1 MTEIT
6 PQALLAELHKAA
18 AIASSVVAKLD
29 DTAVAAPSELPGWS
43 RGHVLAHL
51 AGIANAMARQI
62 EFAARGETVEL
73 YDGGYEGRTREI
85 ELAAGHDAAEH
96 RAAVDAAFARVL
108 AAFDAL
114 GEDGWSA
121 PISYRNGT
129 VSDGGL
135 ALWRELTIHTGD
147 IGVGF
152 GPEAWS
158 RTFCEHLFRF
168 LEARV
173 PEGIKLVLQPLALP
187 QLTLGSGGRS
197 IAVNGMITD
206 IAAWLAGRTP
216 TLGSLRASEAADGVE
231 LPELLPWPSGA
242 PATK

>member
-18 AIASSVVAKLD
+18 ATAASVVAKLD
-29 DTAVAAPSELPGWS
+29 DSAVASPSELPGWS

-51 AGIANAMARQI
+51 AGIANAMARQV

-73 YDGGYEGRTREI
+73 YDGGYEGRNREI
-85 ELAAGHDAAEH
+85 ELAAGHDAAQH
-96 RAAVDAAFARVL
+96 RASVDAAFARVL

-129 VSDGGL
+129 AFDGGL

-147 IGVGF
+147 LGTGF
-152 GPEAWS
+152 GPETWS

-187 QLTLGSGGRS
+187 QLTLGSGARS